1 MSFWKEINLNKNQ
14 KMTNSITK
22 TKIKINRLLAQ
33 KAALQH
39 KMKKQENS
47 KRKARTRTLI
57 QLGGLLD
64 LTPLLAICNI
74 ELGEDLQLDHPDK
87 SATLLGILSH
97 FCDKLPKHL
106 SAQDLAEFKSTGK
119 NLLKESR

>member
-1 MSFWKEINLNKNQ
+1 
-14 KMTNSITK
+14 MTNSITK

-39 KMKKQENS
+39 KMKKQESS

-57 QLGGLLD
+57 QLGELLN

-97 FCDKLPKHL
+97 FCDKLPKHP

>member
-1 MSFWKEINLNKNQ
+1 
-14 KMTNSITK
+14 MTDSIAK

-33 KAALQH
+33 KAALQY

-64 LTPLLAICNI
+64 LTPLLAICKI
-74 ELGEDLQLDHPDK
+74 ELGEDLQIDHPDK
-87 SATLLGILSH
+87 SATLLGMLSY
-97 FCDKLPKHL
+97 FSDQLPENL
-106 SAQDLAEFKSTGK
+106 TDQDLAKFKSVGE
-119 NLLKESR
+119 NFLKR

>member
-1 MSFWKEINLNKNQ
+1 MADSLK
-14 KMTNSITK
+14 K
-22 TKIKINRLLAQ
+22 TKIEINRLLAQ

-39 KMKKQENS
+39 KMKKQENI
-47 KRKARTRTLI
+47 KIKARTRTLI

-106 SAQDLAEFKSTGK
+106 SAQNLAEFKSTGK